1 MWNFSNKIINVPESA
16 NISSKNSMKKIKA
29 DLEAISFNKEASI
42 NTMNLK
48 DFIYF

>member
-16 NISSKNSMKKIKA
+16 NSSKNSLKKIKA

-42 NTMNLK
+42 HTMNLK